1 MSAGQKG
8 DKTKIM
14 KSRLLNILLIVFLF
28 ALTANA
34 AAATGA
40 TREYQVKAAFLY
52 NFIKFLDW
60 PQNKEVADAGQIK
73 IVVIGKN
80 PFGNAFV
87 PILKKT
93 VRNKKLKI
101 VYFDCITKLNE
112 QDKASLKKSHMLFIC
127 KSEKDRL
134 KSILEITQQSSV
146 LTVSEIS
153 GFLEAKGMI
162 RFLMEKEKVRFE
174 INAAVAQKSNLEIR
188 AQLLRLA
195 KRVIK

>member
-1 MSAGQKG
+1 
-8 DKTKIM
+8 M
-14 KSRLLNILLIVFLF
+14 KKRWLNILLIAFVF
-28 ALTANA
+28 AVTANA
-34 AAATGA
+34 AAATKA

-60 PQNKEVADAGQIK
+60 PENKDVADSGQIK
-73 IVVIGKN
+73 IFVIGKN

-93 VRNKKLKI
+93 VRNKELNI
-101 VYFDCITKLNE
+101 VYFYSVEDLNE
-112 QDKASLKKSHMLFIC
+112 ENKTDLKKSHMLFIC
-127 KSEKDRL
+127 KSEKKHL
-134 KSILEITQQSSV
+134 KAILEITRQSSV

-153 GFLEAKGMI
+153 GFLETGGMI

-174 INAAVAQKSNLEIR
+174 INAAVAQKSHLEIR